1 MSERGVFAVDRGIW
15 EHPEFADEP
24 FTEREA
30 WQWLIC
36 EAAFKARK
44 KRIGATVFDLERGQL
59 ACSLRFMAEAWQ
71 WKKDK
76 VARFLKRLETATM
89 IATAP
94 RHDATVITVCKYDR
108 YQRVSLPAI
117 QENATP
123 DETRTRQERDK
134 LENTKNTE
142 VIDDAVAPRGS
153 LVAPEAIKLTE
164 KLLVICGHDSKFWP
178 PGWIGAPMRVQAWLT
193 QGWDPG
199 IIVVAVQKVVAKA
212 RGRPINSVQF
222 FENAIAEEVA
232 RQAAPLPVVEIR
244 EADKLTV
251 TKNAKAGGYDEAY
264 DRVLAK
270 LNAGFAGGL
279 PEERVCPEPSEANAR
294 LLPYRRSQ

>member
-1 MSERGVFAVDRGIW
+1 LSERGVFAVDRGIW
-15 EHPEFADEP
+15 DHPEFADEP
-24 FTEREA
+24 LTEREA

-89 IATAP
+89 IATQA
-94 RHDATVITVCKYDR
+94 RHDATVITVCNYDR
-108 YQRVSLPAI
+108 YQKVSLPPI

-142 VIDDAVAPRGS
+142 VTDDDAAPRGA
-153 LVAPEAIKLTE
+153 LVTPEAMQLAE
-164 KLLVICGHDSKFWP
+164 KLLVIAGHKADFWP
-178 PGWIGAPMRVQAWLT
+178 PGWCGAPMRVQAWLN
-193 QGWDPG
+193 QGWDTG
-199 IIVVAVQKVVAKA
+199 IIVATVTGVAA
-212 RGRPINSVQF
+212 RKRGPPASRIEY
-222 FENAIAEEVA
+222 FENAIAEEIA
-232 RQAAPLPVVEIR
+232 RQAAPLPVVEVKP
-244 EADKLTV
+244 ADKLTV
-251 TKNAKAGGYDEAY
+251 TSNGPSGSKIIQAADDLRRKIASFGGRAG
-264 DRVLAK
+264 
-270 LNAGFAGGL
+270 
-279 PEERVCPEPSEANAR
+279 EEDGVRSGEGANPAR
-294 LLPYRRSQ
+294 LLSHG